1 VVGVYEWLFSV
12 HRFAEPQLR
21 GLRGSI
27 DTLTAALA
35 ERAITRPKVHH
46 LGDRLLSDQL
56 AVWQAGGGRAWLDKL
71 VETGAGMQLR
81 GGGYPDWY
89 LLRARDVVPPV
100 LSGPP
105 EANEVWRR
113 APYDIVTPA
122 YKGKTWIDR
131 EALTVCEPEEWL
143 VVEVWD
149 ES

>member
-1 VVGVYEWLFSV
+1 VAGVCEWFFSV
-12 HRFAEPQLR
+12 RRFAEPQLR

-35 ERAITRPKVHH
+35 ERAITGAKVHH

-81 GGGYPDWY
+81 F
-89 LLRARDVVPPV
+89 PPV

-131 EALTVCEPEEWL
+131 EALTVCGRRSGL
-143 VVEVWD
+143 LSRSGTSAD
-149 ES
+149 